1 MGRTPSGASQRREH
15 IALLLFLSAIRS
27 SERALCV
34 SARGPPDVEDA
45 DEDAEPVDAVSD
57 AAEVARP
64 RPLSPSA
71 GASPLASWIV
81 SVRPMPKGGRAADA
95 PASSELCPNAEPAT
109 RTPSACVP
117 TIVLYILFLLLVL
130 VVCVRPTPRC
140 PGVGNDVAVAREL
153 G

>member
-109 RTPSACVP
+109 RTPSASCVP
-117 TIVLYILFLLLVL
+117 TIALYMLFLLLVWL
-130 VVCVRPTPRC
+130 FVCDQRQ
-140 PGVGNDVAVAREL
+140 AVCQTNI
-153 G
+153 